1 MSLNKEQRQITA
13 KELQEH
19 FDETTLS
26 LKNIADELNISIN
39 DVSHVLQ
46 MKAPNKLFG
55 NHLQQFIHLVWDVRD
70 IMNENIWHTGKSPKE
85 YTYLKDEKE
94 DYWFLQQ

>member
-46 MKAPNKLFG
+46 MKAPNKLF
-55 NHLQQFIHLVWDVRD
+55 
-70 IMNENIWHTGKSPKE
+70 
-85 YTYLKDEKE
+85 
-94 DYWFLQQ
+94 